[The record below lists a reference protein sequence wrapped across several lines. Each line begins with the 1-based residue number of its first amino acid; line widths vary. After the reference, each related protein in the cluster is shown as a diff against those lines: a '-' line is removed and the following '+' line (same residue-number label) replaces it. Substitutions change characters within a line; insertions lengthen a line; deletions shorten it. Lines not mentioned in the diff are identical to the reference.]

1 MKEQTNVS
9 RIWHER
15 TRWNIFAT
23 ILQPYALKTRW
34 KCICNHFPTKK
45 THIIAQKGMFAQRY
59 TLGKYVTSVC
69 LDCLFQV
76 QNWLNLKQKDCK
88 AIIKKNH
95 AALEKNPLKT
105 DLSGK
110 RSWCYIL
117 HIEKATSKT
126 ATQQTSYINNL
137 QLSQA
142 HLRSKCSVRE
152 NYLVLLLMLALVTT
166 SESWSIQFLLEEL
179 LKNVNETCVL
189 CNVSCLPKGRQ
200 M

>member
-1 MKEQTNVS
+1 MSQ
-9 RIWHER
+9 
-15 TRWNIFAT
+15 
-23 ILQPYALKTRW
+23 L
-34 KCICNHFPTKK
+34 KK
-45 THIIAQKGMFAQRY
+45 THAIAQKSMCAQRY

-166 SESWSIQFLLEEL
+166 SESWSIQYPG
-179 LKNVNETCVL
+179 LKMSMKL
-189 CNVSCLPKGRQ
+189 AFYAMSAVSPRGGRCKAPLWWCKTH
-200 M
+200 